1 MDWKSILSTVAPGLA
16 TALGGPLAGVA
27 VRTLSQVLLGTA
39 DGSPEAVEKAVLA
52 ADPAMLAQI
61 KQAELQ
67 FQKDMKALEIDL
79 ARIDAADRDSARR
92 REVDTRSYAP
102 AVLATVV
109 VIGFFG
115 ILWALVSGKAIM
127 PKEYELLVGGLIGT
141 LGSAVIQVFN
151 YYFGSSAGSAAKQ
164 ATLDR
169 MTPTK

>member
-1 MDWKSILSTVAPGLA
+1 MDWKAIVSTVAPGIA

-27 VRTLSQVLLGTA
+27 IRTLSQVLLGTG

-52 ADPAMLAQI
+52 ADPAMLAQL

-67 FQKDMKALEIDL
+67 FQKDMKALDIDL
-79 ARIDAADRDSARR
+79 ARIDASDRDSARR
-92 REVDTRSYAP
+92 REVDAKSYAP
-102 AVLATVV
+102 AVLATVIV
-109 VIGFFG
+109 VGFFAVLCG
-115 ILWALVSGKAIM
+115 LLSGRAIM

>member
-1 MDWKSILSTVAPGLA
+1 MDWKSIVATVAPGIA
-16 TALGGPLAGVA
+16 SALGGPLAGVA

-52 ADPAMLAQI
+52 ADPAILMQL

-67 FQKDMKALEIDL
+67 FQKDMKALDIDL
-79 ARIDAADRDSARR
+79 ARIDAGDRDSARR
-92 REVDTRSYAP
+92 REVDAKSYAP
-102 AVLATVV
+102 AVLATVIV
-109 VIGFFG
+109 VGFF
-115 ILWALVSGKAIM
+115 IVLCSLLSGKAIM

-169 MTPTK
+169 VMPAK